1 MPHKAPSINRVS
13 RTLPAWLLLS
23 EARVGRLLLGT
34 EWVPARTLLK
44 SVRSHPTRTSG
55 KLARAPFS
63 RERLGLRYASG
74 WRRDL
79 VHLFPSSFQS
89 SQRQEARRQALE
101 EPPCAW
107 LQYIQFGR
115 NEDIRFSGMVGGG
128 TSTLSFPSFQWKEWR
143 PASVERV
150 EGGPPHS
157 IPLPFKEKSAILH
170 SYGSFRTLT
179 FQLPPNAFARGLY
192 EAIENLQQS
201 AMESILNF
209 GNFWK
214 LI

>member
-55 KLARAPFS
+55 KLAPAPFS

-79 VHLFPSSFQS
+79 FHLFLSCIQS

-101 EPPCAW
+101 EPPCAH
-107 LQYIQFGR
+107 YIQFGR

-128 TSTLSFPSFQWKEWR
+128 SSTLSVSPALSGKSGGQLQWKESR
-143 PASVERV
+143 GVLPTLF
-150 EGGPPHS
+150 PFHS
-157 IPLPFKEKSAILH
+157 KKNQPFFIV
-170 SYGSFRTLT
+170 
-179 FQLPPNAFARGLY
+179 
-192 EAIENLQQS
+192 
-201 AMESILNF
+201 M
-209 GNFWK
+209 
-214 LI
+214 